1 MHNAPRPGT
10 ANAGPKLNET
20 GSPEAVF
27 FSRIAEP
34 DQLAPSWLPRQQRRH
49 VDRQLRRLLRRDVCS
64 ICGNTFKHNSRTA
77 AGFDARGNVVLAGEC
92 CIDRVA
98 QIFWAGVY
106 STRHYDF
113 LPPAKPRNELT
124 GEEIAD
130 AIAAS
135 QKTIAAT
142 DQALADLERR
152 GGGVRAPNI
161 VTRNPPWKTDDAS
174 WFKRNQ
180 SRTHRVRM
188 PFPGEVNEEV
198 TKTAAERALVM
209 LVRQVAPGSRLR
221 AVVDLSADL
230 LPVPDDEAV
239 AHTMFEIAM
248 QREADGE
255 TLRTLI
261 KKYQA
266 NGTAS

>member
-77 AGFDARGNVVLAGEC
+77 V
-92 CIDRVA
+92 
-98 QIFWAGVY
+98 
-106 STRHYDF
+106 
-113 LPPAKPRNELT
+113 
-124 GEEIAD
+124 
-130 AIAAS
+130 
-135 QKTIAAT
+135 
-142 DQALADLERR
+142 
-152 GGGVRAPNI
+152 
-161 VTRNPPWKTDDAS
+161 
-174 WFKRNQ
+174 
-180 SRTHRVRM
+180 
-188 PFPGEVNEEV
+188 
-198 TKTAAERALVM
+198 
-209 LVRQVAPGSRLR
+209 R